1 MDLFLFLFFL
11 FLSLLIHRAH
21 RAIPMTASKL
31 LVAVVAAVCV
41 VLAAASVPA
50 YGLHVTSSA
59 AAQFEEFKRA
69 YGRVYATLEEERL
82 RLRNFEHNLET
93 MRVHQARNPHAT
105 FGVTKFFDLSEGEFR
120 KHYLNGASH
129 FKAAKERAAKL
140 PAVSADV
147 SGAPATKDWRDDGA
161 VTPVKDQGSCGSC
174 WAFSAVGNIEGQW
187 KLAGNPLVRL
197 SEQQLVSCDTVDA
210 GCNGGLMLDAYDW
223 LINNANGNVYTE
235 ESYPYVSGTGE
246 EPQCNMS
253 SGLVIGASIEGHL
266 SLESDEDV
274 MAAWLAE
281 HGPLAIG
288 VDAFA
293 FMSYQG
299 GIITECE
306 GEQLNHGVLLVGY
319 NTSGSVPYWVIK
331 NSWGTDWGEDG
342 FVRVRKGTNE
352 CLITEYAVSAQ
363 VSGKTHAPVTT
374 TTIAPGTM
382 VVEQMTCTDYSCS
395 EDCKTTRT
403 PVDVCRKG
411 KDGGSVTLQCGLD
424 AVIERSYTTADCSGV
439 PTYTVTPT
447 KKCML
452 QWSGSYQ
459 NICRES

>member
-1 MDLFLFLFFL
+1 
-11 FLSLLIHRAH
+11 
-21 RAIPMTASKL
+21 MTASKL

-210 GCNGGLMLDAYDW
+210 GCNGGLMLHAYDW

-288 VDAFA
+288 VDASA

-306 GEQLNHGVLLVGY
+306 GVQLNHGVLLVGY

-363 VSGKTHAPVTT
+363 VSGNSTT
-374 TTIAPGTM
+374 TTSSPSTTESPSSL
-382 VVEQMTCTDYSCS
+382 VVEHTACHDHHCHLNCTTMQVPVGKCMEGYQNTSFSLVCGVDQVVKLSYVSS
-395 EDCKTTRT
+395 DCTGLAKYEVVDANKCVKFRYGSFK
-403 PVDVCRKG
+403 DVC
-411 KDGGSVTLQCGLD
+411 
-424 AVIERSYTTADCSGV
+424 V
-439 PTYTVTPT
+439 PA
-447 KKCML
+447 
-452 QWSGSYQ
+452 
-459 NICRES
+459 